1 MIYFFH
7 VETII
12 IFIHISK
19 YIQTIIINRRIMLT
33 TLGKNKEPFLADFFS
48 VTAGVGLDAKG
59 LP

>member
-7 VETII
+7 VETIT

-19 YIQTIIINRRIMLT
+19 YIQTITINRRIMLT
-33 TLGKNKEPFLADFFS
+33 TLGKTENNAA
-48 VTAGVGLDAKG
+48 TGVGLDAKG